1 MHLHISWIFAC
12 PAVFNNSC
20 LIVGH
25 GARPDLEGSLRNCTP
40 RGKKMIYSLA
50 IVGLFHIVVLVW
62 YDLYLEDEYL
72 RNYSLDATQKELV
85 RCLITKNASPR
96 FLFRLKMFSKESWNI
111 NKRIRKCLFI
121 YFASV
126 IQYWAVVI
134 VYFCFFN

>member
-1 MHLHISWIFAC
+1 
-12 PAVFNNSC
+12 
-20 LIVGH
+20 
-25 GARPDLEGSLRNCTP
+25 
-40 RGKKMIYSLA
+40 MIYSLA